1 MNPDTGDD
9 AEDWFAK
16 FEREAREAAQQ
27 RAAEEDAA
35 APPAPSVP
43 PAAAPP
49 PLVPPPPAAAP
60 PAGPPPQLNNPFNP
74 PAQPPASPP
83 VWEQPPTEAMPTTYG
98 PGTTYGP
105 PLVQPPA
112 QPPAQPPVQ
121 PPSYD
126 PGPTQAMPSFPEEP
140 TQALVPAPLR
150 PPGSPEP
157 GSALDALFGDDAFR
171 EYEDGLGPDPTNSP
185 FANRS
190 KDLVY
195 VPGGDGPPPPRGF
208 GTPQKIL
215 AGVGGGLLA
224 VIALIALFLL
234 GTRLPDLLGP
244 APAVA
249 TPTPTPTPT
258 REPLAAGP
266 VAPGTYDWD
275 ELLGGE
281 CLEPYD
287 VAAGAWAEEYTVVDC
302 ATPHTAQMVY
312 RAWFPPEPVPTPD
325 PDDPDAEPVDP
336 NAEPVW
342 AEYPG
347 PEALQAQISLL
358 CAASGAIDYAAARE
372 YTDAQVQGSYP
383 MTAEQWETDPSYYC
397 FVSRSSG
404 APLTKS
410 LAVPR

>member
-16 FEREAREAAQQ
+16 FEREAREAAQR
-27 RAAEEDAA
+27 RAAEVDAAAPVTPPQLPNPFDAPAQPAPPPA

-43 PAAAPP
+43 PVAPP
-49 PLVPPPPAAAP
+49 PAYEPPPTQAMPTYQPPHLQEPPPVAP
-60 PAGPPPQLNNPFNP
+60 PAQ
-74 PAQPPASPP
+74 
-83 VWEQPPTEAMPTTYG
+83 TTYG

-105 PLVQPPA
+105 PLGQEPE
-112 QPPAQPPVQ
+112 
-121 PPSYD
+121 
-126 PGPTQAMPSFPEEP
+126 PTPAMPSFSEEP

-150 PPGSPEP
+150 PPEGPEA

-171 EYEDGLGPDPTNSP
+171 EYDGGLGPDPSNSP
-185 FANRS
+185 FANRGRS
-190 KDLVY
+190 QELVH

-258 REPLAAGP
+258 RVPLAAGP
-266 VAPGTYDWD
+266 VPPGTYDWD

-287 VAAGAWAEEYTVVDC
+287 ATAGAWAEEYTVVDC
-302 ATPHTAQMVY
+302 ATPHSAQMVY
-312 RAWFPPEPVPTPD
+312 RAWFPPEPAPTPD
-325 PDDPDAEPVDP
+325 PADPDAEPVDP
-336 NAEPVW
+336 DAEPVW

-347 PEALQAQISLL
+347 PEALQAQVSLL
-358 CAASGAIDYAAARE
+358 CSAPGVIDYAAARA
-372 YTDAQVQGSYP
+372 YTDVQLQGSYP

-397 FVSRSSG
+397 FVNRSSG
-404 APLTKS
+404 EPLTTS

>member
-1 MNPDTGDD
+1 MNPDTGDE

-16 FEREAREAAQQ
+16 FEREAREAAQK

-35 APPAPSVP
+35 APPASSVP
-43 PAAAPP
+43 PGAAPP
-49 PLVPPPPAAAP
+49 PLVPPPA
-60 PAGPPPQLNNPFNP
+60 
-74 PAQPPASPP
+74 P

-105 PLVQPPA
+105 PIQPPT
-112 QPPAQPPVQ
+112 QP

-126 PGPTQAMPSFPEEP
+126 PEPTQAMPSFAEEP

-171 EYEDGLGPDPTNSP
+171 EYDDGLGPDPSNSP

-208 GTPQKIL
+208 GTPQKVL

-258 REPLAAGP
+258 RAPLAAGP
-266 VAPGTYDWD
+266 VPPGTYDWD

-281 CLEPYD
+281 CVEPYD
-287 VAAGAWAEEYTVVDC
+287 AVAGAWAEEYTVVDC
-302 ATPHTAQMVY
+302 ATPHTAQLVY
-312 RAWFPPEPVPTPD
+312 RAWFPPEPAPTPD
-325 PDDPDAEPVDP
+325 PADPDAEPVDP
-336 NAEPVW
+336 DAEPVW
-342 AEYPG
+342 AAYPG

-358 CAASGAIDYAAARE
+358 CSAADVIDYRAARE
-372 YTDAQVQGSYP
+372 YKDVQLQGAYP
-383 MTAEQWETDPSYYC
+383 MTAEQWEIDPSYYC
-397 FVSRSSG
+397 FVTRSSG
-404 APLTKS
+404 EPFTTS
-410 LAVPR
+410 LAVVPE

>member
-1 MNPDTGDD
+1 MNPDDGED
-9 AEDWFAK
+9 AEDFFAK
-16 FEREAREAAQQ
+16 FEREAREAAQR

-35 APPAPSVP
+35 APAQPTPPPPVVP
-43 PAAAPP
+43 PPVVPP
-49 PLVPPPPAAAP
+49 PVAPPPAA
-60 PAGPPPQLNNPFNP
+60 PAYEQPTQAMPAYEPEPPPEPR
-74 PAQPPASPP
+74 
-83 VWEQPPTEAMPTTYG
+83 TTYG

-105 PLVQPPA
+105 PLTEPPA
-112 QPPAQPPVQ
+112 SEPPR
-121 PPSYD
+121 YD
-126 PGPTQAMPSFPEEP
+126 PGPTQAMPTFPEEP

-150 PPGSPEP
+150 PPGTPEP

-171 EYEDGLGPDPTNSP
+171 EYESGLGPDPSNSP
-185 FANRS
+185 FASRS

-208 GTPQKIL
+208 GTPQKVL

-258 REPLAAGP
+258 RTPLAVGP
-266 VAPGTYDWD
+266 VEPGTYDWD

-302 ATPHTAQMVY
+302 TTPHSAQMVF
-312 RAWFPPEPVPTPD
+312 RAWFPPEPVPVPD
-325 PDDPDAEPVDP
+325 PADPDAEPVDP

-347 PEALQAQISLL
+347 PEALQGQISLL
-358 CAASGAIDYAAARE
+358 CSAAGVIDYAAARA
-372 YTDAQVQGSYP
+372 YTDVQVQGSYP
-383 MTAEQWETDPSYYC
+383 MTEEQWETDPSYYC

-404 APLTKS
+404 EPLTTS
-410 LAVPR
+410 VAVPR

>member
-16 FEREAREAAQQ
+16 FEREAREAAQK

-35 APPAPSVP
+35 APPASSVP
-43 PAAAPP
+43 PPAPP
-49 PLVPPPPAAAP
+49 EYEPPPTQAMPTYQPPHLQEPPPPEAP
-60 PAGPPPQLNNPFNP
+60 QGQ
-74 PAQPPASPP
+74 
-83 VWEQPPTEAMPTTYG
+83 TTYG

-105 PLVQPPA
+105 PLGQEPE
-112 QPPAQPPVQ
+112 
-121 PPSYD
+121 
-126 PGPTQAMPSFPEEP
+126 PTQAMPSFSDEP

-157 GSALDALFGDDAFR
+157 GSALDALFGDQAFR
-171 EYEDGLGPDPTNSP
+171 EYDGGLGPDPSNSP
-185 FANRS
+185 FANRGRS
-190 KDLVY
+190 QELVH

-208 GTPQKIL
+208 GTPQKVL
-215 AGVGGGLLA
+215 AGVGGGLL
-224 VIALIALFLL
+224 ALIALFLL

-258 REPLAAGP
+258 RVPLATGP
-266 VAPGTYDWD
+266 VPPGTYDWD

-287 VAAGAWAEEYTVVDC
+287 AAAGAWAEEYTVVDC
-302 ATPHTAQMVY
+302 AMPHGAQLVY
-312 RAWFPPEPVPTPD
+312 RAWFPPEPAPTPD

-342 AEYPG
+342 AAYPG

-358 CAASGAIDYAAARE
+358 CSASGVIDYAAARQ

-383 MTAEQWETDPSYYC
+383 MTAEQWQTDPSYYC

-404 APLTKS
+404 EPLTTS